1 MADKALA
8 QATAS
13 GLNELIARLREE
25 GVAAGRD
32 EAERLL
38 ADAQA
43 RAHKLVQKAEAEA
56 RLMVEAAH
64 QEAEGL
70 KRAGQEALRVAAR
83 DTVLDLKD
91 RLARHFAEQIGKA
104 VADAMADGALLRQ
117 MILEVAG
124 RARREGEVD
133 QAQAVELVLPRAAV
147 GLDEL
152 RRRPEALTEGSLA
165 HLAAAE
171 AGRMLREGVVLLPA
185 DDGAQGIRLQL
196 VERGVSIDLT
206 DRAVAAVLLAHL
218 QPRFRALLEGV
229 IA

>member
-1 MADKALA
+1 MDAFY
-8 QATAS
+8 AS
-13 GLNELIARLREE
+13 
-25 GVAAGRD
+25 V
-32 EAERLL
+32 
-38 ADAQA
+38 
-43 RAHKLVQKAEAEA
+43 
-56 RLMVEAAH
+56 
-64 QEAEGL
+64 
-70 KRAGQEALRVAAR
+70 
-83 DTVLDLKD
+83 
-91 RLARHFAEQIGKA
+91 
-104 VADAMADGALLRQ
+104 
-117 MILEVAG
+117 
-124 RARREGEVD
+124 
-133 QAQAVELVLPRAAV
+133 
-147 GLDEL
+147 EL